1 MATKIAF
8 VLPSFA
14 GGGAEHVLL
23 QLACNLDSS
32 NISPNLIMLNSDG
45 PYGSMVPP
53 NIPVEILNRS
63 RLRYAMPALMRTI
76 RRQNFNAVVS
86 SLGYV
91 NLALLACRK
100 YFPSSTKII
109 VREANM
115 PSLSLS
121 NGPRPRLMLWLY
133 RHYYSRAD
141 IVICTSRLMMNEMEE
156 YIGVER
162 NRLCLLS
169 NPVDIKKVRKNI
181 PIGTYTQKDKILF
194 VAAGRFTR
202 QKGFDRLLEMFS
214 ILPNIYHLN
223 ILGEG
228 PDRKLLEAKI
238 EKLGIGNRVFMP
250 GFKINPWIHYAEAD
264 VFLMPSRWEG
274 MPNAA
279 LEALACGTPVI
290 ATPESGALTEVAEK
304 TLAGAITIAPWGKSF
319 ASAISTVIANNK
331 NKALRGSLLPEE
343 YELSKVIKHF
353 ETIVETIL

>member
-91 NLALLACRK
+91 NLSLLVCRN
-100 YFPSSTKII
+100 YFPSPTKII

-121 NGPRPRLMLWLY
+121 NGPRPR
-133 RHYYSRAD
+133 
-141 IVICTSRLMMNEMEE
+141 
-156 YIGVER
+156 
-162 NRLCLLS
+162 
-169 NPVDIKKVRKNI
+169 
-181 PIGTYTQKDKILF
+181 
-194 VAAGRFTR
+194 
-202 QKGFDRLLEMFS
+202 
-214 ILPNIYHLN
+214 
-223 ILGEG
+223 
-228 PDRKLLEAKI
+228 
-238 EKLGIGNRVFMP
+238 
-250 GFKINPWIHYAEAD
+250 
-264 VFLMPSRWEG
+264 
-274 MPNAA
+274 
-279 LEALACGTPVI
+279 
-290 ATPESGALTEVAEK
+290 
-304 TLAGAITIAPWGKSF
+304 
-319 ASAISTVIANNK
+319 
-331 NKALRGSLLPEE
+331 
-343 YELSKVIKHF
+343 
-353 ETIVETIL
+353 